1 MEIVVYF
8 NREILQG
15 ITKCGEHSCTM
26 LLCAFWI
33 RQRLTA
39 MYHTRHMSV
48 CMLRAWFGE
57 RNETVLIRA
66 TPLLRHRD
74 DIFKFPLLSIS
85 LYFFLFLVCLIFF
98 LKLLTF
104 PLEKTQLKLNFP
116 FIKIPIFF
124 QKQLNDFFF

>member
-48 CMLRAWFGE
+48 CMLRSWFGE

-66 TPLLRHRD
+66 TPLLRHHD

-98 LKLLTF
+98 KVVDISLGKNTAQIKF
-104 PLEKTQLKLNFP
+104 SFHQDPNFLS
-116 FIKIPIFF
+116 KAV
-124 QKQLNDFFF
+124 K